1 MAVLGE
7 EYEVQSL
14 LAFQLNSIL
23 YDPRTLYRLKY
34 SYKIVLEAFSSLF
47 CVFVC
52 VCVWGGGGGD

>member
-7 EYEVQSL
+7 EYEVQ

-47 CVFVC
+47 CV
-52 VCVWGGGGGD
+52 CVWGGGGGGD